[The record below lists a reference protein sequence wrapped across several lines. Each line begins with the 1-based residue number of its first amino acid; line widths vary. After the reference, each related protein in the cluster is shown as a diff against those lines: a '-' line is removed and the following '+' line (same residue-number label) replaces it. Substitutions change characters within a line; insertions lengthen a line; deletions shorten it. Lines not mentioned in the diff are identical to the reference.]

1 MKVTIKSYDR
11 EVSWSNDRD
20 NQIIDETTVED
31 AYEAFKG
38 LLITL
43 GFSAECID
51 ADILEQATAIRMIED
66 LYKKEKD
73 E

>member
-1 MKVTIKSYDR
+1 MKITIKSYDR

-20 NQIIDETTVED
+20 NQIIDETTLED

-51 ADILEQATAIRMIED
+51 ADILEQATAIQIIED
-66 LYKKEKD
+66 SYKKEKN
-73 E
+73 

>member
-1 MKVTIKSYDR
+1 MKIIIKSYDK

-20 NQIIDETTVED
+20 NQIIDETTLED

-51 ADILEQATAIRMIED
+51 ADILEQAAAIQMIED
-66 LYKKEKD
+66 SYKKEKD
-73 E
+73 